1 MSATDHSYK
10 YISPVVTPPTST
22 HNGVDEQERTLWVEK
37 SQALGRLIQSWL
49 DDEESTEEQRETLAC
64 IMQALDED
72 RLSDRKLFP

>member
-1 MSATDHSYK
+1 MSTTDQP
-10 YISPVVTPPTST
+10 ITDASPPSVQT
-22 HNGVDEQERTLWVEK
+22 HTRRNGVDEQERALWVEK

-49 DDEESTEEQRETLAC
+49 DDEESTEEQRETLEC